1 MITKGIVVAVG
12 GNALIR
18 DKHQISV
25 ESQSASIQESSRCI
39 AALVDAGYTPVI
51 THGNGP
57 QVGFLLRRAELALD
71 ELPAL
76 PLDVLGADT
85 QGATGYLFTR
95 NLRGCLA
102 ERGIDR
108 QVVAVVTQPVRD
120 LDVARFAAED
130 DPGRSDA
137 AAVMLLEDAHPQMA
151 VEEDGESR
159 RHCCLQVRR
168 SGPDDAGFLTGARRR
183 ARAGCHP
190 DFLPGSA
197 IRAPGTDGVI
207 ISLLAQRR
215 GGCLESA
222 RVKAFAHAGAHGSFV
237 TVDDAIVVRRA
248 TVPDVSALVALRE
261 EMFRMTGTAMT
272 DGRWRGNAR
281 RWFLERIRN
290 PIYGIFVVQ
299 ADREVVA
306 CAMGAVRDAAPSPE
320 VPDGRDVLV
329 SNVCT
334 LPAHRG
340 HGHGRRAF
348 EAVMRWA
355 ASTGI
360 GRAELMATEAGQG
373 MYEQTGFTLNK
384 FPAMRADLRA
394 C

>member
-1 MITKGIVVAVG
+1 MRLARLPGGLALGALRTARPHRRAAAVVDGLRSGRAGNEVVAVT
-12 GNALIR
+12 A
-18 DKHQISV
+18 
-25 ESQSASIQESSRCI
+25 E
-39 AALVDAGYTPVI
+39 PV
-51 THGNGP
+51 
-57 QVGFLLRRAELALD
+57 LDLR
-71 ELPAL
+71 P
-76 PLDVLGADT
+76 
-85 QGATGYLFTR
+85 
-95 NLRGCLA
+95 
-102 ERGIDR
+102 
-108 QVVAVVTQPVRD
+108 
-120 LDVARFAAED
+120 ARFSAED
-130 DPGRSDA
+130 DPGGSDL
-137 AAVMLLEDAHPQMA
+137 AAVALLKNTHPQVA

-168 SGPDDAGFLTGARRR
+168 SGPGDAGFLDGARRR
-183 ARAGCHP
+183 ARAGCRP

-197 IRAPGTDGVI
+197 IRAPGSDGAI
-207 ISLLAQRR
+207 LPLPAEHR
-215 GGCLESA
+215 GGYLEST
-222 RVKAFAHAGAHGSFV
+222 RVGAFDHAGAHGSFV

-272 DGRWRGNAR
+272 DGRWRSNAR

-340 HGHGRRAF
+340 RGHGRRAF

-384 FPAMRADLRA
+384 FPAMRAYL
-394 C
+394 

>member
-1 MITKGIVVAVG
+1 
-12 GNALIR
+12 
-18 DKHQISV
+18 
-25 ESQSASIQESSRCI
+25 
-39 AALVDAGYTPVI
+39 
-51 THGNGP
+51 
-57 QVGFLLRRAELALD
+57 
-71 ELPAL
+71 
-76 PLDVLGADT
+76 
-85 QGATGYLFTR
+85 
-95 NLRGCLA
+95 
-102 ERGIDR
+102 
-108 QVVAVVTQPVRD
+108 
-120 LDVARFAAED
+120 
-130 DPGRSDA
+130 
-137 AAVMLLEDAHPQMA
+137 
-151 VEEDGESR
+151 
-159 RHCCLQVRR
+159 
-168 SGPDDAGFLTGARRR
+168 
-183 ARAGCHP
+183 
-190 DFLPGSA
+190 
-197 IRAPGTDGVI
+197 
-207 ISLLAQRR
+207 
-215 GGCLESA
+215 
-222 RVKAFAHAGAHGSFV
+222 V

-272 DGRWRGNAR
+272 DGRWRSNAR

-340 HGHGRRAF
+340 RGHGRRAF

>member
-1 MITKGIVVAVG
+1 MARPGARTSPRPGLLALPTASGGLALRAGCGSCLPVRRQGLLGGGGAARLTRLSGRLALGALRTARSHRRAGADVDGLSRGRAGNEAVAV
-12 GNALIR
+12 
-18 DKHQISV
+18 
-25 ESQSASIQESSRCI
+25 
-39 AALVDAGYTPVI
+39 AAEPV
-51 THGNGP
+51 
-57 QVGFLLRRAELALD
+57 LDLR
-71 ELPAL
+71 
-76 PLDVLGADT
+76 
-85 QGATGYLFTR
+85 AT
-95 NLRGCLA
+95 
-102 ERGIDR
+102 
-108 QVVAVVTQPVRD
+108 
-120 LDVARFAAED
+120 RFSTED
-130 DPGRSDA
+130 DPGGPDP
-137 AAVMLLEDAHPQMA
+137 AAVALLKNTHPQVA

-207 ISLLAQRR
+207 LSLLAQRR

-272 DGRWRGNAR
+272 DGRWRSNAR